1 MSVPKEKVND
11 FVLAANQLLKDIDE
25 ESVYLVD
32 KIYNEKNV
40 DSDDI
45 LAIAALGKL
54 YGKDVEEPLIA
65 IEKLKITKN
74 MITLLSPDKNPTL
87 RITLPN
93 KINIMKF
100 KSSVDEY
107 ESLSPIDEGYIEIN
121 LVGSCNKNVWN
132 GNISAQ
138 IFMTDYQIVNQV
150 DYYF

>member
-45 LAIAALGKL
+45 LAIAALGNL

-65 IEKLKITKN
+65 IEKLKIMKN

-107 ESLSPIDEGYIEIN
+107 ESLSPADEGYIEIN

>member
-1 MSVPKEKVND
+1 MND

-45 LAIAALGKL
+45 LAIAALGNL

-107 ESLSPIDEGYIEIN
+107 ESLSTADEGYIEIN

-138 IFMTDYQIVNQV
+138 IFMADYQIVNQV

>member
-1 MSVPKEKVND
+1 MND

-45 LAIAALGKL
+45 LAIAALGNL

-107 ESLSPIDEGYIEIN
+107 ESLSPADEGYIEIN

>member
-1 MSVPKEKVND
+1 MSIPKEKVND
-11 FVLAANQLLKDIDE
+11 FVLAANQLLRDIDE

-32 KIYNEKNV
+32 KIYNEKDV

-45 LAIAALGKL
+45 LAIAALGNL
-54 YGKDVEEPLIA
+54 YGKDVEEPLVA

-100 KSSVDEY
+100 M
-107 ESLSPIDEGYIEIN
+107 I
-121 LVGSCNKNVWN
+121 
-132 GNISAQ
+132 
-138 IFMTDYQIVNQV
+138 
-150 DYYF
+150 

>member
-1 MSVPKEKVND
+1 MND

-45 LAIAALGKL
+45 LAIAALGNL

-107 ESLSPIDEGYIEIN
+107 ESLSPTDEGYIKIN

>member
-1 MSVPKEKVND
+1 MND

-45 LAIAALGKL
+45 LAIAALGNI

-107 ESLSPIDEGYIEIN
+107 ESLSPADEGYIEIN

-138 IFMTDYQIVNQV
+138 IFMKDYQIVNQI
-150 DYYF
+150 DY

>member
-1 MSVPKEKVND
+1 
-11 FVLAANQLLKDIDE
+11 
-25 ESVYLVD
+25 
-32 KIYNEKNV
+32 
-40 DSDDI
+40 
-45 LAIAALGKL
+45 
-54 YGKDVEEPLIA
+54 
-65 IEKLKITKN
+65 
-74 MITLLSPDKNPTL
+74 MITLLSPDKNPTI

-107 ESLSPIDEGYIEIN
+107 EFLSPTDEGYTEIN